1 MRSDD
6 ELDKETDRQITKFWI
21 LGISIML
28 IACAGVFAAIKYKTN
43 QDHKAFME
51 EQSQLQKKL
60 ASDTY
65 KEEHISNKLKVRA
78 ELRRH
83 NFPIEHPK
91 HHVETKDGVEYW
103 YCDEEYCW
111 YFMAIDIETGDIV
124 AEGNAHWPCDTD
136 ASVVSAMLNKQTED
150 ALN

>member
-6 ELDKETDRQITKFWI
+6 ELDKETDRFVARLWI
-21 LGISIML
+21 LGIIIVVL
-28 IACAGVFAAIKYKTN
+28 VAAGIFAAIKYSIN
-43 QDHKAFME
+43 QDRIQE
-51 EQSQLQKKL
+51 KL

-78 ELRRH
+78 EILRH

-136 ASVVSAMLNKQTED
+136 VSVVSAMLNKQTED
-150 ALN
+150 ALNEISKGGK

>member
-6 ELDKETDRQITKFWI
+6 ELDKETDRFVARLWI
-21 LGISIML
+21 LGIIIVVL
-28 IACAGVFAAIKYKTN
+28 VAAGIFAAIKYSIN
-43 QDHKAFME
+43 QDRIQE
-51 EQSQLQKKL
+51 KL

-65 KEEHISNKLKVRA
+65 KEEHISNKLKVKA

-136 ASVVSAMLNKQTED
+136 VSVVSAMLNKQTED
-150 ALN
+150 ALNEISKGGK